1 MYSRIAQ
8 PSTKAVAT
16 AKVAVFPAPSKGI
29 IRNQSLALPKGGGA
43 EVLDNYFPTA
53 EGIRLRKGSAKRGTL
68 PAAATHAF
76 TYSSAGVEQLFYST
90 ATGIYEMTSPADVDT
105 SPDALVSGLTSGDWS
120 SVQFATSGN
129 EFIVMVNG
137 SDLMQQYDGDTFYSV
152 NSDKI
157 YLMNYDTETGA
168 FTVGET
174 LTGGTSGATAT
185 IVGIKDDGTT
195 GTLYLRDIA
204 GGPFDNDEIITDGD
218 TGSATSDI
226 PTGVEEWFNVTGV
239 DTDDLSHV
247 WKFKARL
254 FYIERGTTDAWYGS
268 TDAVAGA
275 LTKFPLGGVFPSGGS
290 LISGASWSVD
300 SGSGMEDLCAFFTD
314 KGEVAV
320 YSGTD
325 PSSAQTWALVGV
337 YRIGVLLHKNA
348 MVRSGGDLLVAT
360 DDGIVPMSSVLTTD
374 RSGLKKAAITY
385 PIEELWRAVVN
396 ERKGTNFPFTMTMWH
411 AETMLVVGVPTFS
424 GLPAYVLVCNSR
436 TGAWCRF
443 TGWDVR
449 CLTIF
454 EDHLYFGTSGGLV
467 VEGETGGSD
476 QGGNYTGS
484 CLPRFDT
491 FNDPREK
498 GATAMR
504 VEARSRFE
512 FTPQLFACAD
522 YEITLPVALNADSQE
537 GTDVWGTA
545 KWGEFAWGS
554 RTGTKTFITRW
565 DSVSGLGHALSP
577 GLQITS
583 GRTTAPDIEIIALH
597 LMYEVGQV
605 MG

>member
-1 MYSRIAQ
+1 
-8 PSTKAVAT
+8 
-16 AKVAVFPAPSKGI
+16 
-29 IRNQSLALPKGGGA
+29 
-43 EVLDNYFPTA
+43 
-53 EGIRLRKGSAKRGTL
+53 
-68 PAAATHAF
+68 
-76 TYSSAGVEQLFYST
+76 
-90 ATGIYEMTSPADVDT
+90 
-105 SPDALVSGLTSGDWS
+105 
-120 SVQFATSGN
+120 
-129 EFIVMVNG
+129 
-137 SDLMQQYDGDTFYSV
+137 
-152 NSDKI
+152 
-157 YLMNYDTETGA
+157 
-168 FTVGET
+168 
-174 LTGGTSGATAT
+174 
-185 IVGIKDDGTT
+185 
-195 GTLYLRDIA
+195 
-204 GGPFDNDEIITDGD
+204 
-218 TGSATSDI
+218 
-226 PTGVEEWFNVTGV
+226 
-239 DTDDLSHV
+239 
-247 WKFKARL
+247 
-254 FYIERGTTDAWYGS
+254 
-268 TDAVAGA
+268 
-275 LTKFPLGGVFPSGGS
+275 
-290 LISGASWSVD
+290 
-300 SGSGMEDLCAFFTD
+300 
-314 KGEVAV
+314 
-320 YSGTD
+320 
-325 PSSAQTWALVGV
+325 
-337 YRIGVLLHKNA
+337 
-348 MVRSGGDLLVAT
+348 
-360 DDGIVPMSSVLTTD
+360 
-374 RSGLKKAAITY
+374 
-385 PIEELWRAVVN
+385 
-396 ERKGTNFPFTMTMWH
+396 
-411 AETMLVVGVPTFS
+411 MLVVGVPTFS